1 VWSDAVARETAE
13 VYFGFPFGFSDAR
26 VGKGASS
33 LERTL
38 ERTSAAG
45 KPVRTGKP
53 PLRNDDRSFVPSF
66 VSQTTVSNASAST
79 TPGGSPARG
88 ERAATPR
95 APPARRPGPG
105 GGGGAIRLF
114 SRRGNQAES
123 SNASSPT
130 TRAESVF
137 FSPDPSPSRASD
149 GFRSARSSM
158 PSSANA
164 SRAPS
169 AAASPAKAPMARRG
183 RDATRPAED
192 APSLGATA
200 AEEALRVLRERV
212 AARLAASSE
221 TPAAVSWSPS
231 PARRRDERADAD
243 GGESPDRRR
252 SSSAMLEMRARFDT
266 K

>member
-1 VWSDAVARETAE
+1 
-13 VYFGFPFGFSDAR
+13 
-26 VGKGASS
+26 
-33 LERTL
+33 
-38 ERTSAAG
+38 
-45 KPVRTGKP
+45 
-53 PLRNDDRSFVPSF
+53 
-66 VSQTTVSNASAST
+66 
-79 TPGGSPARG
+79 
-88 ERAATPR
+88 
-95 APPARRPGPG
+95 
-105 GGGGAIRLF
+105 
-114 SRRGNQAES
+114 
-123 SNASSPT
+123 
-130 TRAESVF
+130 
-137 FSPDPSPSRASD
+137 
-149 GFRSARSSM
+149 
-158 PSSANA
+158 
-164 SRAPS
+164 
-169 AAASPAKAPMARRG
+169 MARRG